1 MGEVESSRRGGGRGG
16 SKTKANVPFSE
27 CNTFSIY
34 YVSGKRSRAQGGSST
49 LQFVRHE
56 KRGIDGRTTREQF
69 SVRVGTKVRDAQNQS
84 IPICNK
90 SDSFRYS
97 ECARGSRRPF
107 VEHTHTYTQSR
118 ALEDKKT

>member
-16 SKTKANVPFSE
+16 SKTKQKLTYHFLSVVHFLY
-27 CNTFSIY
+27 IML
-34 YVSGKRSRAQGGSST
+34 VGKEVEHRGGSST

-97 ECARGSRRPF
+97 ECARGSRRPL
-107 VEHTHTYTQSR
+107 VEHTHTHTR
-118 ALEDKKT
+118 KVGR